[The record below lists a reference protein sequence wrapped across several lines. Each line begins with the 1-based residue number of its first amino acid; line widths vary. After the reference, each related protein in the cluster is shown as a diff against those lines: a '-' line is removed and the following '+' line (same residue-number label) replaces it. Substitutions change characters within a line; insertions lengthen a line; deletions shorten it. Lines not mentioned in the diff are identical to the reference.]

1 MPLNA
6 TYPPTELCNLAI
18 KYGADKCPQIG
29 HCYTPFYYEFFKNRR
44 QSIKKVLEIGVG
56 NRRQKKYIPGYIIG
70 ASLRMWRDFFPNA
83 QVFGADIAPESFFED
98 ERIKIL
104 YCDERNKDDILKLV
118 EKTGTDIDI
127 VVDDASHH
135 MGNQVFL
142 FETLMP
148 MLDKDITYII
158 EDCGRTR
165 QIRKMFPRYN
175 SFVPT
180 LLPNDR
186 PRAHDGILIF
196 TNA

>member
-1 MPLNA
+1 MGSEDYEQTPL
-6 TYPPTELCNLAI
+6 CKLAL

-29 HCYTPFYYEFFKNRR
+29 HCYTPFYYEFFKKRR

-83 QVFGADIAPESFFED
+83 WVYGGDIVRDSVFED
-98 ERIKIL
+98 DRL
-104 YCDERNKDDILKLV
+104 STYYCDEMNNDDILKLV

-135 MGNQVFL
+135 MGHQIFL

-148 MLDKDITYII
+148 LLDKSVTYII

-165 QIRKMFPRYN
+165 QISKMFPKYT
-175 SFVPT
+175 SYHPA
-180 LLPNDR
+180 LLPNAR

-196 TNA
+196 TNK